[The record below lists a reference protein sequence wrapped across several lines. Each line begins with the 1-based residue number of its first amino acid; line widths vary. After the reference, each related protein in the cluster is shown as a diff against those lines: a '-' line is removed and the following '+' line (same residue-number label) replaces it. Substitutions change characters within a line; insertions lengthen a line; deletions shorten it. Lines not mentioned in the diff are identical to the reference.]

1 MLIPSPLMGGLFY
14 GKEGG
19 GGGRGDSTP
28 YSVAADF

>member
-19 GGGRGDSTP
+19 GGRGDSTP

>member
-19 GGGRGDSTP
+19 GRGDSTP